1 MENFLFTITALSVS
15 VFLFGVETAFTYSDK
30 TRIELDKKNK
40 NIRTTILELFFN
52 NSGLFLH
59 IIHIGNVFAIVA
71 FAFKISQ
78 FTHPYLSS
86 LFYNKSVIIAVQIM
100 LSTILASSI
109 IIVLAKTVFKINP
122 NLFLKTFSIPLFF
135 IYVILYPIAIIS
147 IKISRYFL
155 SIFGLN
161 RLKKYKDMH
170 ELLATINPFIEQTE
184 IAERKDKAN
193 NTDSDVKLFQNALDF
208 SKIKLKNCIVPRTEI
223 VAVSKDSELNDLI
236 NKFTESGNSKILVF
250 NENIDNI
257 LGYIDSAEL
266 FNDAENWKK
275 RIKPMPIVPE
285 TMGASKLMNL
295 FIQKK
300 KNIAVVVDEFGGTAG
315 IVTLEDIMEE
325 IFGEIED
332 EHDTKEY
339 IAKKISEKE
348 YILSGRL
355 EIDTIN
361 QQFNLNLPE
370 SDKYITIAGLILY
383 FHEKLP
389 KINEIINI
397 DNFKF
402 QVIKVTKN
410 KIELIKM
417 SL

>member
-1 MENFLFTITALSVS
+1 
-15 VFLFGVETAFTYSDK
+15 
-30 TRIELDKKNK
+30 
-40 NIRTTILELFFN
+40 
-52 NSGLFLH
+52 
-59 IIHIGNVFAIVA
+59 
-71 FAFKISQ
+71 
-78 FTHPYLSS
+78 
-86 LFYNKSVIIAVQIM
+86 
-100 LSTILASSI
+100 
-109 IIVLAKTVFKINP
+109 
-122 NLFLKTFSIPLFF
+122 
-135 IYVILYPIAIIS
+135 
-147 IKISRYFL
+147 
-155 SIFGLN
+155 
-161 RLKKYKDMH
+161 
-170 ELLATINPFIEQTE
+170 
-184 IAERKDKAN
+184 
-193 NTDSDVKLFQNALDF
+193 
-208 SKIKLKNCIVPRTEI
+208 
-223 VAVSKDSELNDLI
+223 
-236 NKFTESGNSKILVF
+236 
-250 NENIDNI
+250 
-257 LGYIDSAEL
+257 
-266 FNDAENWKK
+266 
-275 RIKPMPIVPE
+275 
-285 TMGASKLMNL
+285 
-295 FIQKK
+295 
-300 KNIAVVVDEFGGTAG
+300 
-315 IVTLEDIMEE
+315 MEE